1 MVIKNAYIYKNKDLK
16 LVNIH
21 INKKRIISDITPISD
36 KCTDTQIF
44 DAEQKLIIPGLV
56 NAHIHLGETIL
67 SKKIAEGIS
76 LNEYIS
82 NTNKMF
88 NDNPILEKERS
99 TTCKYTALDALL
111 NGTTTIAGAR
121 IDEYSKMIGL
131 RSYSGY
137 ILMNSSKLGKYL
149 EDFEKNITNIINTES
164 DLHKHFIFIHS
175 INHVDENL
183 LPKIKKILDKHKN
196 LKLMIHIA
204 ETKEAEEE
212 VLRRYGIS
220 TVDILYKYNLLSENT
235 FLIHAN
241 CISKNDLKKIIEKG
255 SYIVHCPSTNLYL
268 DKNIIPAEFI
278 KQIKNKFIIAT
289 DGTAT
294 AGTTSLF
301 SEARLAY
308 LFHNSKKQV
317 FNFEECMNMIT
328 KIPAKALGIE
338 NYSNEIN
345 IGMPA
350 DLILLENSKTNIGKE
365 NFFKE
370 LILQEKNHKINSV
383 IIGGKL
389 IVKDKI
395 HTKVDMNR
403 ILKNFTKLS
412 KKLD

>member
-1 MVIKNAYIYKNKDLK
+1 MIIKNAYIYKNKEFR

-21 INKKRIISDITPISD
+21 INKKGIISDITTTND
-36 KCTDTQIF
+36 LHTDAHIF
-44 DAEQKLIIPGLV
+44 DSEKKLIIPGFI

-67 SKKIAEGIS
+67 SKKISEGLN

-82 NTNKMF
+82 STNKIF
-88 NDNPILEKERS
+88 IDNPVLEKSRS
-99 TTCKYTALDALL
+99 VACKYTAMDALL
-111 NGTTTIAGAR
+111 NGTATIAGAR
-121 IDEYSKMIGL
+121 IDEYSKFVGL

-149 EDFEKNITNIINTES
+149 NNFEENITKVIHSES

-175 INHVDENL
+175 INHIDESL
-183 LPKIKKILDKHKN
+183 LPKIKKILEKYKN
-196 LKLMIHIA
+196 LKLMIHVA
-204 ETKEAEEE
+204 ETKESEEE
-212 VLRRYGIS
+212 VLKKYGIS
-220 TVDILYKYNLLSENT
+220 TVAILYKYNLLSENT

-241 CISKNDLKKIIEKG
+241 CISKTDLKKIIEKG

-268 DKNIIPAEFI
+268 DKKIIPSEFI

-289 DGTAT
+289 DGVAT
-294 AGTTSLF
+294 AGTTSLL

-308 LFHNSKKQV
+308 LFHNSKKQI

-328 KIPAKALGIE
+328 KIPAEALGIE

-350 DLILLENSKTNIGKE
+350 DLILLENNKINIGAE
-365 NFFKE
+365 NLFKE
-370 LILQEKNHKINSV
+370 LILQEKNHEISSV

-389 IVKDKI
+389 IMKDKI
-395 HTKVDMNR
+395 HTKIDMNN
-403 ILKNFTKLS
+403 ILNNFTKLS